1 MKWDVIEVNGAAMSI
16 ENAEFR
22 SQFSGVKPGDAVA
35 DFNASVGYFTRVFSD
50 VVASRGHVYA
60 IEPVEIQQY
69 NSGCGLRQD
78 HSSEVTAR
86 SAAPCD
92 DLRFPGRTPQSCG
105 AMGRTQPTATLYSG
119 RCVWL
124 AIGWPAP
131 M

>member
-22 SQFSGVKPGDAVA
+22 SQFSGVKPDDAVA

-78 HSSEVTAR
+78 HSSEVTAAVGCSMRR
-86 SAAPCD
+86 SAVPRSNAAVVRRDGPNSANCD
-92 DLRFPGRTPQSCG
+92 ALFGTVR
-105 AMGRTQPTATLYSG
+105 
-119 RCVWL
+119 WL